1 MDPARFARV
10 EEAFHRAS
18 ERTGAARGQTLAEIC
33 GDDQALRREVEELLA
48 AADREAPALDR
59 PPALRFEAE
68 EPVPPRIGPYRV
80 LRRLGAGGSSVVYL
94 AEEEGDGFRRQVAV
108 KLLAGV
114 PGAALG
120 RRFAAETAI
129 LAGLEH
135 PGIARFHTAGRAADG
150 TAYLV
155 LEYVEG
161 TDLLTHCRE
170 RRAPLGERLRLFLA
184 VLDAVEAAHRSL
196 VVHRDLKPGNILVS
210 AQGRPKLLD
219 FGIAA
224 LLDPSDGLARGE
236 TATLLRTFT
245 PAYASPE
252 QLRGERVT
260 TASDVYSLGVV
271 LYELL
276 AGARP
281 HPEAGLEEAVARG
294 FRAAG
299 PHAVEP
305 EPPSAALQRAQ
316 IETAAARRGPA
327 ESVPEPRQL
336 QGDLDAIV
344 GKALRADPA
353 ARYGSAA
360 ALADDLRRHLAGLPV
375 LARRPTLRYRAG
387 RYLRRHAAAAA
398 ALAGAAL
405 LAGSGLA
412 WHVERLQRER
422 DRAQAAA
429 EQARQEAAR
438 AERVVELLS
447 GVFEAASPM
456 DRSGRPVETRE
467 LLERGGARV
476 ERSLAADPALR
487 AELRTVLGGI
497 WSLLGD
503 QGRAAALLEPA
514 AADLERRLG
523 PDHRATAQAWSVL
536 ASLRYRQGRYR
547 EARHLCE
554 RALAVQRRELG
565 PRAPAV
571 ATTLTRCGASL
582 LGLGD
587 FPEARRA
594 YEEALA
600 IAREAHGPESAQVGQ
615 MLSDLSAVQE
625 RLLDWQGV
633 ERSSERA
640 AAILARHYGREN
652 SRYAMALA
660 NLARVRSAQKRYPE
674 AIALLEEV
682 LRIDRK
688 TFGEA
693 APRET
698 HHRTRLGWSHLHLR
712 HLAAAT
718 REFERA
724 LAVVIRQNGPDHI
737 DTTWP
742 LRGLAAVEIELG
754 RKAAARRHFERS
766 LAVRERVH
774 GPLHWEIAM
783 SYEDLAEVAEDEQ
796 GEEDNRRRALEIYRQ
811 VYDKNHPDVA
821 RAAAWL
827 GEVVCR
833 RGGAEEGTSLLTEAI
848 GLRQATAGEND
859 ADLADW
865 RRSLEGCKPGN
876 PGARP
881 PASRTTP

>member
-1 MDPARFARV
+1 MDADRFARV

-18 ERTGAARGQTLAEIC
+18 ERTGAARDQALAELC
-33 GDDQALRREVEELLA
+33 GDDHALRREVEELLA
-48 AADREAPALDR
+48 AADRAAPALDR
-59 PPALRFEAE
+59 PPLLRFEAE
-68 EPVPPRIGPYRV
+68 EPVPERIGPYRV

-108 KLLAGV
+108 KLLAGF

-120 RRFAAETAI
+120 RRFAAETQI

-135 PGIARFHTAGRAADG
+135 PGIARFHTAGRAAGG

-170 RRAPLGERLRLFLA
+170 RRAPLGERLRIFLA

-210 AQGRPKLLD
+210 PEGRPQLLD

-224 LLDPSDGLARGE
+224 LLDPSDGVARSE

-281 HPEAGLEEAVARG
+281 HPESGLEEAVARG
-294 FRAAG
+294 FRAAA
-299 PHAVEP
+299 PHAAEP
-305 EPPSAALQRAQ
+305 EPPSAALRRGSA
-316 IETAAARRGPA
+316 TSAAARRRPETAGA
-327 ESVPEPRQL
+327 PEPRQL
-336 QGDLDAIV
+336 RGDLDAIV
-344 GKALRADPA
+344 GKALRVDPA

-375 LARRPTLRYRAG
+375 LARRPTARYRIS
-387 RYLRRHAAAAA
+387 RYLRRHAAATA
-398 ALAGAAL
+398 ALAAAVV

-412 WHVERLQRER
+412 WHVDRLQRER
-422 DRAQAAA
+422 DRARAAA
-429 EQARQEAAR
+429 QEARREAAKATR
-438 AERVVELLS
+438 LVELLS

-456 DRSGRPVETRE
+456 DQSGRPVETRE

-487 AELRTVLGGI
+487 AELRTVLGDI

-536 ASLRYRQGRYR
+536 ASIRYRQGRYR
-547 EARHLCE
+547 EARDLCA

-571 ATTLTRCGASL
+571 ATTLTRYGASL

-587 FPEARRA
+587 FPAARRA

-600 IAREAHGPESAQVGQ
+600 IAREAHGPESPQVGQ

-625 RLLDWQGV
+625 RLLDWTGV
-633 ERSSERA
+633 ERSATRA

-660 NLARVRSAQKRYPE
+660 NLATVRSAQKRYPE

-682 LRIDRK
+682 VRIDRK

-693 APRET
+693 YPRET
-698 HHRTRLGWSHLHLR
+698 HHRTRLGWAHLRLR
-712 HLAAAT
+712 HLAASR

-724 LAVVIRQNGPDHI
+724 LAVVVQLNGPDHI

-774 GPLHWEIAM
+774 GPKHWEIAM
-783 SYEDLAEVAEDEQ
+783 SYEDLATVADDDR

-811 VYDKNHPDVA
+811 VYEKSHPDVA

-833 RGGAEEGTSLLTEAI
+833 RGGAEEGASLLREAI
-848 GLRQATAGEND
+848 GLRQATAGAGN

-865 RRSLEGCKPGN
+865 RRAVEGCRPGE
-876 PGARP
+876 
-881 PASRTTP
+881 SR